1 MALEEIGITRYG
13 DKNKSLF
20 ETPPKPSIGKYVM
33 ITGDKQLS
41 PSNKK
46 ELKACTDPENI
57 NGEKVKVIVISRAGS
72 EGLDF
77 KNIRQVHILEPWFN
91 LNRADQIIGRG
102 VRNKSHCD
110 LPFNKRNVQIFLYA
124 SQLLILQ

>member
-1 MALEEIGITRYG
+1 MEKDRS
-13 DKNKSLF
+13 KSLF
-20 ETPPKPSIGKYVM
+20 ETPPKESIGKYVM

-57 NGEKVKVIVISRAGS
+57 NGEKVKVIIISRAGS

-91 LNRADQIIGRG
+91 MNRADQIIGRG

-110 LPFNKRNVQIFLYA
+110 LPFEKEMLKYFYMA
-124 SQLLILQ
+124 SQLVNRQ